1 MAANLKSVQTIYLTK
16 IYFGD
21 ALHLLFPHE
30 RVASV
35 QSWKDATRFHIEI
48 LFKDAPAL
56 KCEYDKE
63 DLWLSLLRLI
73 DEALSHLWIQ

>member
-1 MAANLKSVQTIYLTK
+1 MSVNLRTVQTIYLTK

-48 LFKDAPAL
+48 LFKDAPGL
-56 KCEYDKE
+56 KAEYDKE
-63 DLWLSLLRLI
+63 ELWLTMLKLI
-73 DEALSHLWIQ
+73 DDALSGLWFQ